1 MGEVYLATDSALGR
15 RVAIKILPAALQS
28 DAKMRG
34 RFMNEARA
42 VAALNHPNV
51 ITIHDLATTEA
62 RDVGFPPGALYLVL
76 EYLEGEGLDE
86 IMDKRRLSITE
97 CLDIAIQALEG
108 LKVAHQSRILHR
120 DVTPSNLM
128 LAPDGRV
135 KVLDFGLSKLLAEG
149 ARDTSR
155 SHRQTGEGMIV
166 GTLDYLSPEQAL
178 GNPLDERSDL
188 FSFGIVFYQ
197 MLAGVHPF
205 SGASVT
211 QMVAKMMTKEADPWP
226 EPDLVPETLKQIV
239 AKALRKE
246 PLERYGSAG
255 QMILDLV
262 VARRELRAKPARSA
276 ITREV
281 PPFPG
286 AATAA
291 LHRRLHRASPAEA
304 PARRARDERAS
315 ASEEGPPAPA
325 VRRESR
331 SPRRSR
337 DVSVDTRLRASPGP
351 LSFVRAFALRRGFPP
366 IIRPSKEEI
375 DVAFV
380 PSRPDSLRGPG
391 LRAGVRARASPR
403 SELGGLDLGHGLGRR
418 RRAAPRRERDREERE
433 DGRHANGRV
442 ERRRRLHVSA
452 SRGRPLRRHRGAGRL
467 HVRDE
472 NRHRAEHRRRRDPQA
487 HPCAREREDGRD
499 GHRGGAAHR
508 DDADAAE
515 RRGERELH
523 REPARRTAATSST
536 SSSRRPAS
544 RRTRASATSASPASA
559 AR

>member
-1 MGEVYLATDSALGR
+1 MAAEPLPKSIGRYEILRLLGRGGMGEVYLASDSALGR

-62 RDVGFPPGALYLVL
+62 RDVGFPPGVLYLVL

-86 IMDKRRLSITE
+86 IMDKRRLSIAE

-120 DVTPSNLM
+120 DITPSNLM

-239 AKALRKE
+239 AKALKKE

-262 VARRELRAKPARSA
+262 VARRELHAKPTRSA

-281 PPFPG
+281 PAFVGTAQPASLADSTAPLRPRRTPAAPVTSELPSPKKGPLLLLLGASLVLLAG
-286 AATAA
+286 AATFLAA
-291 LHRRLHRASPAEA
+291 RGCA
-304 PARRARDERAS
+304 PLRSLSHSS
-315 ASEEGPPAPA
+315 A
-325 VRRESR
+325 
-331 SPRRSR
+331 
-337 DVSVDTRLRASPGP
+337 
-351 LSFVRAFALRRGFPP
+351 
-366 IIRPSKEEI
+366 
-375 DVAFV
+375 
-380 PSRPDSLRGPG
+380 PSR
-391 LRAGVRARASPR
+391 
-403 SELGGLDLGHGLGRR
+403 
-418 RRAAPRRERDREERE
+418 
-433 DGRHANGRV
+433 
-442 ERRRRLHVSA
+442 
-452 SRGRPLRRHRGAGRL
+452 
-467 HVRDE
+467 
-472 NRHRAEHRRRRDPQA
+472 
-487 HPCAREREDGRD
+487 
-499 GHRGGAAHR
+499 
-508 DDADAAE
+508 
-515 RRGERELH
+515 
-523 REPARRTAATSST
+523 
-536 SSSRRPAS
+536 
-544 RRTRASATSASPASA
+544 
-559 AR
+559 

>member
-1 MGEVYLATDSALGR
+1 
-15 RVAIKILPAALQS
+15 
-28 DAKMRG
+28 MRG

-120 DVTPSNLM
+120 DITPSNLM

-226 EPDLVPETLKQIV
+226 EPDLVPETPEADRRQGPQEGASGTV
-239 AKALRKE
+239 RKRR
-246 PLERYGSAG
+246 PDDPRPRGRA
-255 QMILDLV
+255 
-262 VARRELRAKPARSA
+262 ARAARETRSQ
-276 ITREV
+276 
-281 PPFPG
+281 
-286 AATAA
+286 
-291 LHRRLHRASPAEA
+291 
-304 PARRARDERAS
+304 RDHA
-315 ASEEGPPAPA
+315 
-325 VRRESR
+325 R
-331 SPRRSR
+331 SPRVRGR
-337 DVSVDTRLRASPGP
+337 RLRRPPSPT
-351 LSFVRAFALRRGFPP
+351 PP
-366 IIRPSKEEI
+366 R
-375 DVAFV
+375 
-380 PSRPDSLRGPG
+380 LCGPG
-391 LRAGVRARASPR
+391 ARPPR
-403 SELGGLDLGHGLGRR
+403 
-418 RRAAPRRERDREERE
+418 P
-433 DGRHANGRV
+433 
-442 ERRRRLHVSA
+442 
-452 SRGRPLRRHRGAGRL
+452 
-467 HVRDE
+467 
-472 NRHRAEHRRRRDPQA
+472 
-487 HPCAREREDGRD
+487 
-499 GHRGGAAHR
+499 
-508 DDADAAE
+508 
-515 RRGERELH
+515 
-523 REPARRTAATSST
+523 
-536 SSSRRPAS
+536 
-544 RRTRASATSASPASA
+544 
-559 AR
+559 

>member
-1 MGEVYLATDSALGR
+1 MSAEPLPKSIGRYEILRLLGRGGMGEVYLATDSALGR

-28 DAKMRG
+28 DTKMRG

-62 RDVGFPPGALYLVL
+62 RDVGFPPGSLYLVL

-86 IMDKRRLSITE
+86 IMDKRRLSIKE

-239 AKALRKE
+239 ARALRKD

-281 PPFPG
+281 PPFPEAAKPPSIAESTLPLRPGRPPAAPVTSELPPPRKGPLLLLFGASLVLLAG
-286 AATAA
+286 AATFLLARGCA
-291 LHRRLHRASPAEA
+291 PLRVLSHSSA
-304 PARRARDERAS
+304 PAR
-315 ASEEGPPAPA
+315 
-325 VRRESR
+325 
-331 SPRRSR
+331 
-337 DVSVDTRLRASPGP
+337 
-351 LSFVRAFALRRGFPP
+351 
-366 IIRPSKEEI
+366 
-375 DVAFV
+375 
-380 PSRPDSLRGPG
+380 
-391 LRAGVRARASPR
+391 
-403 SELGGLDLGHGLGRR
+403 
-418 RRAAPRRERDREERE
+418 
-433 DGRHANGRV
+433 
-442 ERRRRLHVSA
+442 
-452 SRGRPLRRHRGAGRL
+452 
-467 HVRDE
+467 
-472 NRHRAEHRRRRDPQA
+472 
-487 HPCAREREDGRD
+487 
-499 GHRGGAAHR
+499 
-508 DDADAAE
+508 
-515 RRGERELH
+515 
-523 REPARRTAATSST
+523 
-536 SSSRRPAS
+536 
-544 RRTRASATSASPASA
+544 
-559 AR
+559 